1 MRTLRLVLAIC
12 TAVATALITVPAAAR
27 AAEPVRDGLIAF
39 GAFDGVWDIY
49 TVRPDGSQLRRLHF
63 TGNPAGGLN
72 PGFSPDGRQIALG
85 TASNSGQIW
94 TMDADGSHQRQLFH
108 DPGYNDD
115 NPRYLPNGDLA
126 FVRCSLSI
134 EGCAIATVHNDG
146 TGVRMLT
153 PMRDGVI
160 DYWMDT
166 SSTGRI
172 AFTRF
177 LAGGVF
183 AQLYVI
189 TPGQRP
195 VPVTPAWL
203 GTYKPGWSPDGEH
216 IVFSDCC
223 DANTNLYS
231 IAADGTE
238 LRKLTRVPYP
248 YRDDTPAYSPTG
260 TRIVFA
266 STVGHPDLCC
276 RDLWVMRHDA
286 THAVRI
292 VSDLA
297 RVYGVVWGPAVA
309 G

>member
-1 MRTLRLVLAIC
+1 MTASSRSEPSTASGTSTRTGLDAPTCVLAFHRR
-12 TAVATALITVPAAAR
+12 PGRR
-27 AAEPVRDGLIAF
+27 AQPWACSD
-39 GAFDGVWDIY
+39 
-49 TVRPDGSQLRRLHF
+49 S
-63 TGNPAGGLN
+63 
-72 PGFSPDGRQIALG
+72 DGRQIALG

-203 GTYKPGWSPDGEH
+203 GTYKPGSVARRRAHSVQRLLRRQHQSVQHRGRRH
-216 IVFSDCC
+216 R
-223 DANTNLYS
+223 
-231 IAADGTE
+231 AAE
-238 LRKLTRVPYP
+238 AHPRALPVPRRHPGLFADRYLGS
-248 YRDDTPAYSPTG
+248 YSPAPSGIRT
-260 TRIVFA
+260 
-266 STVGHPDLCC
+266 S
-276 RDLWVMRHDA
+276 
-286 THAVRI
+286 
-292 VSDLA
+292 
-297 RVYGVVWGPAVA
+297 AVA
-309 G
+309 TCG

>member
-1 MRTLRLVLAIC
+1 M
-12 TAVATALITVPAAAR
+12 ITVPAAAR

-49 TVRPDGSQLRRLHF
+49 TVRPDGSHLRRLHF
-63 TGNPAGGLN
+63 TGDPAGGLN

-231 IAADGTE
+231 IAVDGTE